1 MTTST
6 MAQGRGCALLS
17 LVGCVALLAA
27 ACATPVGAV
36 RVEPDVVHRTLTG
49 SVLSVGTPSIP
60 TQNVLHEQNLAE
72 RFDEEPEAAL
82 ADLHAAVVS
91 GRRGVSALFA
101 LSELSFFH
109 AERTHKRAYYLAAAV
124 YAYAFLF
131 PDDESTDP
139 DPFDPRL
146 RLAADLYN
154 RGITAA
160 LASENR
166 AYVDLRSGVF
176 ALPFGEL
183 HVSFDRD
190 DLIWHGRE
198 LTKFVPW
205 PSWTS
210 SG

>member
-1 MTTST
+1 

-131 PDDESTDP
+131 SRTMSRPIPTPSIRGSGWLPTSTTAASPGRWRRRTEPTSISVQESS
-139 DPFDPRL
+139 L
-146 RLAADLYN
+146 CRLASC
-154 RGITAA
+154 TF
-160 LASENR
+160 
-166 AYVDLRSGVF
+166 RSTVT
-176 ALPFGEL
+176 
-183 HVSFDRD
+183 
-190 DLIWHGRE
+190 I
-198 LTKFVPW
+198 
-205 PSWTS
+205 
-210 SG
+210 

>member
-1 MTTST
+1 M
-6 MAQGRGCALLS
+6 
-17 LVGCVALLAA
+17 
-27 ACATPVGAV
+27 
-36 RVEPDVVHRTLTG
+36 
-49 SVLSVGTPSIP
+49 LSVGTPSIP

>member
-1 MTTST
+1 PTRRSSDLGGG
-6 MAQGRGCALLS
+6 AGRPSLGGGQWPTGGGRDLRAL
-17 LVGCVALLAA
+17 
-27 ACATPVGAV
+27 
-36 RVEPDVVHRTLTG
+36 R
-49 SVLSVGTPSIP
+49 
-60 TQNVLHEQNLAE
+60 
-72 RFDEEPEAAL
+72 
-82 ADLHAAVVS
+82 
-91 GRRGVSALFA
+91 
-101 LSELSFFH
+101 LSFFH
-109 AERTHKRAYYLAAAV
+109 AEQTNKRAYYLAAAI

-131 PDDESTDP
+131 PEDEAADP
-139 DPFDPRL
+139 DSFDPRL

-154 RGITAA
+154 RGITGA

>member
-1 MTTST
+1 MTTT
-6 MAQGRGCALLS
+6 PMAQGRRCALLF
-17 LVGCVALLAA
+17 LVGGAAILAA

-109 AERTHKRAYYLAAAV
+109 AERTHKPRTMRR
-124 YAYAFLF
+124 
-131 PDDESTDP
+131 PIPTPSIRGSDWPPTST
-139 DPFDPRL
+139 
-146 RLAADLYN
+146 
-154 RGITAA
+154 TAA
-160 LASENR
+160 SPR
-166 AYVDLRSGVF
+166 RSRRRTEPTSISVQ
-176 ALPFGEL
+176 ESSNCRV
-183 HVSFDRD
+183 VSCTFRSTVT
-190 DLIWHGRE
+190 I
-198 LTKFVPW
+198 
-205 PSWTS
+205 
-210 SG
+210 